1 MTHDYSQLFAL
12 FRKGMIKIN
21 QTNQINLII
30 FHLFVISG
38 IIKLTGNNDTWLF
51 SIILIIPKWNN

>member
-38 IIKLTGNNDTWLF
+38 IIKLTGNNDT
-51 SIILIIPKWNN
+51 